1 MDWEAEAFE
10 MSTSWQRRGHV
21 VDSGLRGAPGLNG
34 TKMVPWPHHK
44 ALLKQKKPCVL
55 PGGYPLSGFAYKRN
69 AKDTQTFRV
78 CGRPTPRHPVIHW
91 AVFGGVEGSV
101 GEY

>member
-1 MDWEAEAFE
+1 MLLKCR
-10 MSTSWQRRGHV
+10 RRGSV
-21 VDSGLRGAPGLNG
+21 VATLLILDSGKLPASMAQ
-34 TKMVPWPHHK
+34 KMVPWPHHK
-44 ALLKQKKPCVL
+44 ALLKKKKPCVL